1 MRKGEGNEKAG
12 FGLHVFL
19 ALMTGALAMAKE
31 PVYDVLFFPKDEYT
45 VEKGKFKATV
55 PQVRAISS
63 IDERTPIPECNEAVK
78 AVNEELRAYVD
89 KAYSDYLESGEPD
102 TWIYPMIMKNGDN
115 VYSIV
120 MFKKILHDRL
130 DVYIDEAFTF
140 LQNTGKRVSWKE
152 LVRKKEK
159 QFMTVENLKKN
170 IRDGRFFYKEGVW
183 RADVPKGF
191 SAGYDLQEM
200 PGDYRFYVDQHD
212 LIIFILP
219 RRTDTDPD
227 PGYFE
232 LNSGRD
238 TKYSLAVG

>member
-89 KAYSDYLESGEPD
+89 KA
-102 TWIYPMIMKNGDN
+102 
-115 VYSIV
+115 
-120 MFKKILHDRL
+120 
-130 DVYIDEAFTF
+130 
-140 LQNTGKRVSWKE
+140 
-152 LVRKKEK
+152 
-159 QFMTVENLKKN
+159 
-170 IRDGRFFYKEGVW
+170 
-183 RADVPKGF
+183 
-191 SAGYDLQEM
+191 
-200 PGDYRFYVDQHD
+200 
-212 LIIFILP
+212 
-219 RRTDTDPD
+219 
-227 PGYFE
+227 
-232 LNSGRD
+232 
-238 TKYSLAVG
+238 